1 MSAELTCAEVV
12 ELLSDYLEG
21 ALDPAAS
28 SHVETHVADCDGCT
42 MALDQL
48 RETIRLSGE
57 VRESA
62 LSPDQRETLLTA
74 FRQHHAGGA

>member
-1 MSAELTCAEVV
+1 MSEELTCAEVV

-21 ALDPAAS
+21 ALDPAATLA
-28 SHVETHVADCDGCT
+28 HVEAHVADCDGCT
-42 MALDQL
+42 MVLDQL

-62 LSPDQRETLLTA
+62 LSRDQRDTLLTA
-74 FRQHHAGGA
+74 FRRHHAGA

>member
-21 ALDPAAS
+21 ALDPAATA
-28 SHVETHVADCDGCT
+28 HVEAHVADCDGCT
-42 MALDQL
+42 MVLDQL

-57 VRESA
+57 VHESA
-62 LSPDQRETLLTA
+62 LSPDQRDTLLTA
-74 FRQHHAGGA
+74 FRLHHAGGA